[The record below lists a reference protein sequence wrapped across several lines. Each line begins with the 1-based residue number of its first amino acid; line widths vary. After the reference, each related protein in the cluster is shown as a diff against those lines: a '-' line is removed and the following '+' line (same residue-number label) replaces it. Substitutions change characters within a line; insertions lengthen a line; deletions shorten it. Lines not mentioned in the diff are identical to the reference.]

1 MGFLI
6 AAALILLLLCLRLSL
21 RIVVDDSF
29 RLYACV
35 GPIKI
40 RVYPQREKLL
50 RLRDFGIERF
60 RRANRVSEKPSEPKP
75 KRKKKLAEQPAAT
88 DEEPEESLSDR
99 IDRLKAVISA
109 FGGYCGGRLRIRLRR
124 LVIVIGTSDPAT
136 TAILYGAALG
146 AVQTVYGLLCE
157 VGTIGRG
164 GGVLDVVPD
173 FTAEKPS
180 IDVDITLSLTVRQ
193 LLLTAVHTLIAY
205 LRDPTD
211 DNA

>member
-40 RVYPQREKLL
+40 RVYPQHEKLL

-60 RRANRVSEKPSEPKP
+60 RRAQRASEKPIKSKP
-75 KRKKKLAEQPAAT
+75 APKKKLAEQPTAT
-88 DEEPEESLSDR
+88 DEEQEESLSDR

-124 LVIVIGTSDPAT
+124 LVIVIGTSDPAM

-157 VGTIGRG
+157 VGTISRG
-164 GGVLDVVPD
+164 GVFDVVPD

-180 IDVDITLSLTVRQ
+180 IDADITLSLTVRQ
-193 LLLTAVHTLIAY
+193 LLMTAIHTLIAY

>member
-60 RRANRVSEKPSEPKP
+60 RRANRASEKPIKSKP
-75 KRKKKLAEQPAAT
+75 APKKKLADQPAAT

-124 LVIVIGTSDPAT
+124 LVIVIGTSDPAM
-136 TAILYGAALG
+136 TAIVYGAALG
-146 AVQTVYGLLCE
+146 AAQTIYGLLCE
-157 VGTIGRG
+157 AGTISSG
-164 GGVLDVVPD
+164 GGVFDVIPD
-173 FTAEKPS
+173 FTAEKS
-180 IDVDITLSLTVRQ
+180 RIDADVTLSLTLRQ
-193 LLLTAVHTLIAY
+193 LIMTAIHTLIAY
-205 LRDPTD
+205 LRDPAD